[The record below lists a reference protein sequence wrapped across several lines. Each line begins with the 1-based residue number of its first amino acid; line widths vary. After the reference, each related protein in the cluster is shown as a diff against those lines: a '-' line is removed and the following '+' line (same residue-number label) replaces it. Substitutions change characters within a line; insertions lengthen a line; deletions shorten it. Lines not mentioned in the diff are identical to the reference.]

1 MNAAAGAVSS
11 AAISSPSV
19 ERNAGAF
26 SGPGATLMM
35 NSMRRLVPMSYLPLV
50 QNTGITSRFET
61 PIFSPARMSS
71 CVRVPL
77 SK

>member
-1 MNAAAGAVSS
+1 
-11 AAISSPSV
+11 
-19 ERNAGAF
+19 
-26 SGPGATLMM
+26 MM